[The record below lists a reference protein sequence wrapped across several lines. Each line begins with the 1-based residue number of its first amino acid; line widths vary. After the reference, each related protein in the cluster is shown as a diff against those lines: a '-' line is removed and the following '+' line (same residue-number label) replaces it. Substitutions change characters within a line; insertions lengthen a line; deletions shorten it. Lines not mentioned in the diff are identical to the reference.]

1 MTFCLVTAV
10 NFAGNIS
17 NVQIHDADI
26 TYSVLSLFAKQLPLS
41 HDSVSGKIYLEVQD
55 ESSFYFFINIL
66 VNSFR
71 FSLKNTEIEQ

>member
-17 NVQIHDADI
+17 NVLIHDADI
-26 TYSVLSLFAKQLPLS
+26 TYSVLSLFVKQLPLS
-41 HDSVSGKIYLEVQD
+41 HDSVSDKIYQEVQD

-71 FSLKNTEIEQ
+71 FSLKNTEIQQ

>member
-26 TYSVLSLFAKQLPLS
+26 TYSVLSLFVKQLPLS
-41 HDSVSGKIYLEVQD
+41 HDSVSDKIYQEVQD

>member
-26 TYSVLSLFAKQLPLS
+26 TYSVLSLFVKQLPLS
-41 HDSVSGKIYLEVQD
+41 HDSVSDKIYQEVQD

-71 FSLKNTEIEQ
+71 FSLKNTEIQQ

>member
-41 HDSVSGKIYLEVQD
+41 HDSVSDKIYQEVQD

>member
-26 TYSVLSLFAKQLPLS
+26 TFSILSLFAKQLPLS
-41 HDSVSGKIYLEVQD
+41 HDSVSDKIYQEVQD
-55 ESSFYFFINIL
+55 ESSFY
-66 VNSFR
+66 SFR
-71 FSLKNTEIEQ
+71 FSLKNTEIQQ